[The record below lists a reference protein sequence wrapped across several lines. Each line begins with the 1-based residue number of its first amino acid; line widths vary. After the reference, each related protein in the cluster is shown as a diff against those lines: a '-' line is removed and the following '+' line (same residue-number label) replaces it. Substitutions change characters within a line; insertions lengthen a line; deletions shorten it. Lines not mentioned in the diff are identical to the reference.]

1 MRTRAGGHRHADS
14 TSYGTRWSAPAPTA
28 TGVGFGKGSEGN
40 SNATRFRQ
48 DTNINP
54 HSGQDANGDPHFGNG
69 SNGKPRRGGRIKGSL
84 AFILGVVMLVIGAA
98 LLLYPAVSN
107 AAARQRADESI
118 EEMRQAAGSGAS
130 STDVATIEEDAADDD
145 AAHALRP
152 KEGDPEYARLQE
164 YNAQVR
170 AGTGDKVNDPFAFQ
184 ADELESFGLPD
195 GIMGSVT
202 IPALHETIP
211 LYLGAT
217 TQNLSRGAGIIA
229 GTSLPLGET
238 DSNCVIAAHRGAWS
252 GLTMFRD
259 IESVQIGDEV
269 IIETPWDRFA
279 YRAAEIRVIAPDQV
293 DALAIQPGRDLVTL
307 FTCHPYGHNYQRY
320 LIYCERDTAAEAAGD
335 AAQQDAGPVVD
346 ALASFVPSTWTSS
359 PLLNIENVLRV
370 VGLLLLVFCAVLL
383 ISRAIKAL
391 RQRRIVPAG
400 HGLRGR
406 AGAIAAGYGY
416 GVGGGADVDAAG
428 YGDSDPRASFG
439 AAWDGNAG
447 STRYDDAGTADSDAD
462 DGDASTGALGR
473 HFK

>member
-1 MRTRAGGHRHADS
+1 MRRRAGGHRHADS
-14 TSYGTRWSAPAPTA
+14 TSYGTRWSASAPTA
-28 TGVGFGKGSEGN
+28 AGAGFGRGSGGN
-40 SNATRFRQ
+40 SNTVRPGKNTGVSSYPRQ
-48 DTNINP
+48 GADGDP
-54 HSGQDANGDPHFGNG
+54 HSGNGA
-69 SNGKPRRGGRIKGSL
+69 NGKPRRGGRIKGSL
-84 AFILGVVMLVIGAA
+84 ALILGVVMLVIGAA

-107 AAARQRADESI
+107 AAARQRADESL

-130 STDVATIEEDAADDD
+130 STDVATIEEGAADGSD
-145 AAHALRP
+145 ADAHALRP

-195 GIMGSVT
+195 GIIGSIT

-259 IESVQIGDEV
+259 IENVQIGDEI
-269 IIETPWDRFA
+269 IIETPWDRFV
-279 YRAAEIRVIAPDQV
+279 YRAAEIRVITPDQV

-320 LIYCERDTAAEAAGD
+320 LIYCERDKAAEAAGD

-370 VGLLLLVFCAVLL
+370 VGLLLLVFCAVML
-383 ISRAIKAL
+383 ISSAIKAL
-391 RQRRIVPAG
+391 RQRRTVPAE
-400 HGLRGR
+400 HGLYGG
-406 AGAIAAGYGY
+406 AGVPVNT
-416 GVGGGADVDAAG
+416 VGGDAAAE
-428 YGDSDPRASFG
+428 DDDPPSAH
-439 AAWDGNAG
+439 
-447 STRYDDAGTADSDAD
+447 
-462 DGDASTGALGR
+462 GR
-473 HFK
+473 HFR